1 MNFTW
6 IYKTGF

>member
-6 IYKTGF
+6 C